1 MLGSVSKE
9 FSDLETEYRNLWE
22 SVYADRIDEDE
33 AVIQSEVM
41 MRRAAAAANRLDI
54 HTDNK
59 TNERCAVAAYEAEA
73 SRYAA

>member
-1 MLGSVSKE
+1 MRRSIATCGRA
-9 FSDLETEYRNLWE
+9 FT
-22 SVYADRIDEDE
+22 RIDEDE
-33 AVIQSEVM
+33 AVSQSEVM